1 MKLTMMME
9 VKRYSYGDFNDIEKI
24 RVYLEYHPEVFTDE
38 LMEYL
43 ADTYLNYNTVR
54 NAIKEQYP
62 RIVREMIEN
71 NEIDIIP
78 SYYGEEYQ
86 KGEEQQRH

>member
-1 MKLTMMME
+1 MKE
-9 VKRYSYGDFNDIEKI
+9 KKYSYGDFDDIDKI
-24 RVYLEYHPEVFTDE
+24 RVYMEYHPEVFTDE

-43 ADTYLNYNTVR
+43 ANTYLNYNTVR
-54 NAIKEQYP
+54 STIKEQYP
-62 RIVREMIEN
+62 RVIREMIEN

-86 KGEEQQRH
+86 KRKEQQRH